1 MKKLNKNVCCEVRNV
16 TKDDIPK
23 ITYFLRDIFFK
34 DEPLNAFLE
43 LVTDD
48 NPTCETLEEFTVGH
62 IPDGVNLM
70 AIKDNEIVG
79 LCLCVS
85 VNKVEQQ
92 KIFDCQ
98 NEKYNKLVRLLDYA
112 DKQCDPF
119 QIYPECSRG
128 ISVQVISVAKSCRGM
143 GIATTLIEKA
153 SVLAKEKGYQFITI
167 ACTSL
172 YSSKLAEKLNFRVKF
187 SLDYTDYKENG
198 QIVFKPDPPHTALTI
213 YLKKL

>member
-1 MKKLNKNVCCEVRNV
+1 
-16 TKDDIPK
+16 
-23 ITYFLRDIFFK
+23 
-34 DEPLNAFLE
+34 
-43 LVTDD
+43 
-48 NPTCETLEEFTVGH
+48 
-62 IPDGVNLM
+62 M